1 MERYRFIRSAAIILA
16 GLFCAVTESAALA
29 PPEILVLSNRADLI
43 SGGDALVQINLAPGV
58 PTNAYKVF
66 LNGALVNSMFA
77 MRPNG
82 HLQGVVTGLV
92 NGDNLLIVRS
102 VLGNAQ
108 ITITNHPIG
117 GPVFSGG
124 GQLAPWICATQVATT
139 VSVTAP
145 DDPSLTGTTLTKTN
159 GLSSD
164 PVDFQCNTAIEYLYY
179 YYPQTKVGTGCT
191 LGITGANPCYVAYDP
206 ASRPTDALIADFTN
220 DRGDTAKNM
229 LRVERGTINRAVYQI
244 VAFFDPA
251 QPSAPWAPQKAWN
264 GKLIWGMGASTSAN
278 HFEQTVAAN
287 FDQNAL
293 TRGFMT
299 ATSMLTQHGVNNNE
313 LTAAET
319 IMMVKE
325 HITEV
330 YGPIRYTISNGCS
343 GGSMMQTSPASIVP
357 GLLNGLQ
364 PTCSY
369 PDAPSTWIETTDCG
383 LLAGHYFLTP
393 NGSALT
399 DPEKAAITGHPNLS
413 GGGAAYCNTWV
424 ASFINPQLPNIANN
438 CGSGFPAG
446 IVYDAA
452 LRPKGVR
459 CSIHDIQ
466 VNQWGRFVDTD
477 GNTKTRL
484 PYDNDGVQYGLKALA
499 SGSISPE
506 TFVRLN
512 EGVGSYGNDLVWS
525 GGSNAIPTIPAPRH
539 VAQTDVLPTLY
550 TSGIVTDGKHLAQAA
565 IIDLRGFNLA
575 PCIHMP
581 WRSFSER
588 DRLDRANGTH
598 GNQVIRMF
606 NSGIVPGAGAVSQSF
621 DMIDRWLTNV
631 ESDPSPTTLEQKIIN
646 NKPADVH
653 DVCFNNNGAT
663 AANVDV
669 SQEVP
674 LTSPACT
681 VGPVALAMKSPHIVA
696 GGPLAENVFKCQLKP
711 LNLLDADY
719 NGAFFDAGQQARLAA
734 VFPNG
739 VCDWTRPG
747 VGQTDAVLTTFENG
761 PGGVPLG
768 PAPVS
773 SVFP

>member
-1 MERYRFIRSAAIILA
+1 
-16 GLFCAVTESAALA
+16 
-29 PPEILVLSNRADLI
+29 
-43 SGGDALVQINLAPGV
+43 
-58 PTNAYKVF
+58 
-66 LNGALVNSMFA
+66 
-77 MRPNG
+77 
-82 HLQGVVTGLV
+82 
-92 NGDNLLIVRS
+92 
-102 VLGNAQ
+102 
-108 ITITNHPIG
+108 
-117 GPVFSGG
+117 
-124 GQLAPWICATQVATT
+124 
-139 VSVTAP
+139 
-145 DDPSLTGTTLTKTN
+145 
-159 GLSSD
+159 
-164 PVDFQCNTAIEYLYY
+164 
-179 YYPQTKVGTGCT
+179 
-191 LGITGANPCYVAYDP
+191 
-206 ASRPTDALIADFTN
+206 
-220 DRGDTAKNM
+220 
-229 LRVERGTINRAVYQI
+229 
-244 VAFFDPA
+244 
-251 QPSAPWAPQKAWN
+251 
-264 GKLIWGMGASTSAN
+264 MGASTSAN
-278 HFEQTVAAN
+278 HFEQTVAPS

-293 TRGFMT
+293 SHGFMT
-299 ATSMLTQHGVNNNE
+299 ATSMLTQHSINNNE

-325 HITEV
+325 HITEA

-343 GGSMMQTSPASIVP
+343 GGSMMQTSPASIIP
-357 GLLNGLQ
+357 GVLDGLQ

-383 LLAGHYFLTP
+383 LLRGHYFLTP
-393 NGSALT
+393 NGSSLT
-399 DPEKAAITGHPNLS
+399 EDEKAAITGHPNLS
-413 GGGAAYCNTWV
+413 GGGGAYCNTWV
-424 ASFINPQLPNIANN
+424 SSFINPQLPNVANN
-438 CGSGFPAG
+438 CGAGFPAG

-466 VNQWGRFVDTD
+466 VDQWGRFVDTD

-512 EGVGSYGNDLVWS
+512 EGVGSYSNDLVWS
-525 GGSNAIPTIPAPRH
+525 GGSNTSPAIPAPRH
-539 VAQTDVLPTLY
+539 VAQVGVLPTLY
-550 TSGIVTDGKHLAQAA
+550 TSGIVADGKHLAQAA

-598 GNQVIRMF
+598 ENQVIRLF
-606 NSGIVPGAGAVSQSF
+606 NSGIQPGAGAVNQSF
-621 DMIDRWLTNV
+621 EMIDRWLARV
-631 ESDPSPTTLEQKIIN
+631 ESDPSATPRAQKIIN
-646 NKPADVH
+646 NRPADVH

-663 AANVDV
+663 AANVDA

-681 VGPVALAMKSPHIVA
+681 VGPVAIAMRSPRIVS

-711 LNLLDADY
+711 LSFLDADY
-719 NGAFFDAGQQARLAA
+719 NGAFFDAGQRARLAA

-739 VCDWTRPG
+739 VCDWTKAG
-747 VGQTDAVLTTFENG
+747 VGQTDAVLTTFQNG

-773 SVFP
+773 TAIP